1 MCGRGTTRAFAGEV
15 LPRIVGVVMR
25 WQLTVN
31 REVDDEC
38 AIRESQIRMG
48 KAMIRR
54 GVEEGD
60 EDEAQPGSNGISI
73 RECVT
78 LYRGVKGDRKAS
90 HRKAYRQSQL
100 EARENSRLRV
110 ARNALSRVCE

>member
-1 MCGRGTTRAFAGEV
+1 VCAGEGRLALSRERSYPV
-15 LPRIVGVVMR
+15 VVGVVMR

-60 EDEAQPGSNGISI
+60 EDEAQPGSNGM
-73 RECVT
+73 REESAA
-78 LYRGVKGDRKAS
+78 RAAS
-90 HRKAYRQSQL
+90 TSSKKEL
-100 EARENSRLRV
+100 V
-110 ARNALSRVCE
+110 